1 MEHTV
6 KDNKKYKDTLFK
18 FLFGNPK
25 YKEFTLSL
33 YNAMN
38 NSHYTNAEDIQ
49 INTLEDAIYIKMKN
63 DVSFIFNST
72 MCLYEQQSTFNPNMA
87 YRMLEY
93 VVALFQNIVSE
104 RNYNK
109 YGYNS
114 FKFPT
119 PRFVVFYN
127 GFEKKPEFSVQKLS
141 DMFEDKNEIHLE
153 LIVEVYNI
161 NRNSNCKLLASSQPL
176 NEYTWFIT
184 NTREYTRK
192 YGYSEE
198 NIAKAYE
205 YAIKKMPNTYAIKPI
220 LEKEYKEVISMLFEE
235 YNEELYRKAAE
246 DYAAERYN
254 IGENNGKNTEK
265 IDVIKSALAMGM
277 DINTI
282 AQLVRLPKQEV
293 EEIINSLK

>member
-6 KDNKKYKDTLFK
+6 KGNKKYKDTLFK

-104 RNYNK
+104 RKYNK
-109 YGYNS
+109 YGHS
-114 FKFPT
+114 LFTFPA

-127 GFEKKPEFSVQKLS
+127 GFEKQPEFSIQKLS
-141 DMFEDKNEIHLE
+141 DMFEEKTGIQLE

-161 NRNSNCKLLASSQPL
+161 NRDNNSKLLNSSKPL
-176 NEYTWFIT
+176 NEYMWFVN

-198 NIAKAYE
+198 IIAKAYE
-205 YAIKKMPNTYAIKPI
+205 YAISKMPDSYAIKPI

-246 DYAAERYN
+246 DYANEMYQK
-254 IGENNGKNTEK
+254 GKNNEK
-265 IDVIKSALAMGM
+265 IDVIRTALAMGM
-277 DINTI
+277 SVENMS
-282 AQLVRLPKQEV
+282 QLTRLPKHDV
-293 EEIINSLK
+293 EKIINSLK